1 MTCLM
6 IDIDSTELSY
16 KDEERLQ
23 NKLVGGVILF
33 SRNYKSQKQIKA
45 LTASIRKIKKNILIA
60 VDHEGGRVQR
70 FREEF
75 THIPDMALLGQ
86 IYDENAIEGIRLAK
100 LCGQLIAYE
109 LGDCDIDFSFTP
121 VLDINFGTSSII
133 GDRSFHQQAKPIVEL
148 ASSLVEGLNLGGMK
162 SVGKH
167 FPGHGFIKAD
177 THLESANDKRSLE
190 EIQRK
195 DMSIFD
201 EMIKKNIAGIM
212 PSHVIYSSCDSKP
225 AGFSK
230 FWLEGQ
236 LRKHLN
242 FSGAIFSDD
251 MGMKAAQI
259 FEKDIVFRVRKC
271 LEAGCDMVLVCN
283 QADDVDNVLNKLSW
297 IQDSVSIKRLL
308 NMHRVNRKNTE
319 RDSSQLNFSYEDA
332 KKGIKELQKLGKKFK

>member
-6 IDIDSTELSY
+6 IDIGSTELSC
-16 KDEERLQ
+16 KDKERLQ

-33 SRNYKSQKQIKA
+33 SRNYKSQKQIKV

-75 THIPDMALLGQ
+75 THIPDMAHLGQ
-86 IYDENAIEGIRLAK
+86 IYDENRIEGIRSAK

-109 LGDCDIDFSFTP
+109 LGICDIDFSFTP
-121 VLDINFGTSSII
+121 VLDINFGASSVI

-148 ASSLVEGLNLGGMK
+148 ASSLLDGLNSEGMK

-177 THLESANDKRSLE
+177 THVESAIDNRSLK
-190 EIQRK
+190 EIQIK
-195 DMSIFD
+195 DMSIFK
-201 EMIKKNIAGIM
+201 EMIKKNIAGVM

-225 AGFSK
+225 ASFSQ

-242 FSGAIFSDD
+242 FNGAIFSDD

-259 FEKDIVFRVRKC
+259 FEKDIVSRVRKC

-283 QADDVDNVLNKLSW
+283 QADDVDNVLSKLSW
-297 IQDSVSIKRLL
+297 NQDSVSVKRLS
-308 NMHRVNRKNTE
+308 NMHRDNRKNTE
-319 RDSSQLNFSYEDA
+319 RDSSQLNFCYEDA
-332 KKGIKELQKLGKKFK
+332 KKDIKELQKLGNKFK

>member
-6 IDIDSTELSY
+6 IDIGSTELSN

-33 SRNYKSQKQIKA
+33 SRNYKNKKQIKA

-75 THIPDMALLGQ
+75 TEIPDMALLGQ
-86 IYDENAIEGIRLAK
+86 IYDENKAEGKRLAK

-109 LGDCDIDFSFTP
+109 LGACDIDFSFTP
-121 VLDINFGTSSII
+121 VLDINFGTSYVI
-133 GDRSFHQQAKPIVEL
+133 GDRSFHQHAKPIVDL
-148 ASSLVEGLNLGGMK
+148 ASSVMDGLSSGGMK

-177 THLESANDKRSLE
+177 THLESANDDRSLE
-190 EIQRK
+190 EIQEK
-195 DMSIFD
+195 DMNMFK
-201 EMIKKNIAGIM
+201 EMTKKNSSGVM
-212 PSHVIYSSCDSKP
+212 PSDVIYSCCDQQP

-236 LRKHLN
+236 LRKFLN
-242 FSGAIFSDD
+242 F
-251 MGMKAAQI
+251 
-259 FEKDIVFRVRKC
+259 EY
-271 LEAGCDMVLVCN
+271 L
-283 QADDVDNVLNKLSW
+283 KLF
-297 IQDSVSIKRLL
+297 
-308 NMHRVNRKNTE
+308 H
-319 RDSSQLNFSYEDA
+319 
-332 KKGIKELQKLGKKFK
+332 